1 MEHLSPPKAE
11 HVPSLPEAGILFL
24 GMGGRGEAEGTAG
37 ILVLMHFRGSFLGE
51 EEEHVWGVRMKQFG
65 VGVSISK
72 PWDHFSLMKPF
83 YPTEQPRLGR
93 TGYLGIAG
101 GS

>member
-1 MEHLSPPKAE
+1 
-11 HVPSLPEAGILFL
+11 
-24 GMGGRGEAEGTAG
+24 
-37 ILVLMHFRGSFLGE
+37 
-51 EEEHVWGVRMKQFG
+51 MKQFG